1 MGRFALAVLM
11 MIATPAAAQL
21 APTSGKYVDADGHA
35 QNVAVVGAPRE
46 AVLLVS
52 ANTATAGATVY
63 GGSYAFTQTC
73 AGYGTLMLQVLGPDG
88 ATWLTLASYSGS
100 DTGAAH
106 GFSLGSFATVRVV
119 IAGTAG
125 CNAVLARIPA

>member
-46 AVLLVS
+46 AFQLVA
-52 ANTATAGATVY
+52 ANTAGAGVSVY
-63 GGSYAFTQTC
+63 GGDYALSQAC
-73 AGYGTLMLQVLGPDG
+73 SGYGALTFQALGPD
-88 ATWLTLASYSGS
+88 ATTWLTLASYSAA
-100 DTGAAH
+100 DTGSAH
-106 GFSLGSFATVRVV
+106 GFSLGSFARVRVV
-119 IAGTAG
+119 VAGTSG